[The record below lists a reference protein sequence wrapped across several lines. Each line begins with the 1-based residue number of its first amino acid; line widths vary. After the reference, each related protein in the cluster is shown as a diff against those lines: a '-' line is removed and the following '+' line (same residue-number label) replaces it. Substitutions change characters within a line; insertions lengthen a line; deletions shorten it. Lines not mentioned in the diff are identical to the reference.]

1 MAGSGGDTTTAAGG
15 DTTTA
20 GAPSIAELFSLRG
33 RVALV
38 TGGSKGLGLSI
49 AQGFAQAGATI
60 VLASRDES
68 VCAAR
73 AEEIAG
79 AEGVE
84 CVGWRLDVTDEGDVA
99 AVFARAVERFGAL
112 DVVVNCAGINLRSP
126 VEECSLAD
134 FDRVLDVNVRG
145 SWLCCREA
153 GRVMRRAG
161 TASGRGGAEPA
172 VKRPGLPAGTAG
184 RGSVINLGSALSS
197 VGLPERTPYCSAKAG
212 VLGLTRAAAL
222 EWAGSG
228 LRCNAICPGPFL
240 TEMNV
245 PLLAQPERAKA
256 VVGRTALQRWG
267 ELHEIRGAALF
278 LASDASSYVTG
289 SALYVDGGWTTQ

>member
-1 MAGSGGDTTTAAGG
+1 MAGETTTA
-15 DTTTA
+15 
-20 GAPSIAELFSLRG
+20 PSITELFSLRG

-49 AQGFAQAGATI
+49 AHGFAQAGATV

-68 VCAAR
+68 ACAASAR
-73 AEEIAG
+73 EVSD
-79 AEGVE
+79 AEGTE
-84 CVGWRLDVTDEGDVA
+84 CVGLRLDVTDESDVA
-99 AVFARAVERFGAL
+99 DGFARVIERFGAL
-112 DVVVNCAGINLRSP
+112 DVLVNCAGLNLRSP
-126 VEECSLAD
+126 IEEGSLAD

-153 GRVMRRAG
+153 GRVMR
-161 TASGRGGAEPA
+161 P
-172 VKRPGLPAGTAG
+172 AG
-184 RGSVINLGSALSS
+184 RGSVINLGSALSTI
-197 VGLPERTPYCSAKAG
+197 GLPDRTPYCSAKAG
-212 VLGLTRAAAL
+212 ILGLTRAAAL
-222 EWAGSG
+222 EWAGAG

-240 TEMNV
+240 TEMNR

-256 VVGRTALQRWG
+256 VLDRTALQRWG

>member
-1 MAGSGGDTTTAAGG
+1 MAGSGGASPAEAEG
-15 DTTTA
+15 
-20 GAPSIAELFSLRG
+20 PSIAELFSLRG

-49 AQGFAQAGATI
+49 AHGFAQAGATV
-60 VLASRDES
+60 VLASRDAAA
-68 VCAAR
+68 CAER
-73 AEEIAG
+73 AAEIADAAG
-79 AEGVE
+79 TQSAGV
-84 CVGWRLDVTDEGDVA
+84 RLDVTDERDVA
-99 AVFARAVERFGAL
+99 AAFAGVVDRFGAL
-112 DVVVNCAGINLRSP
+112 DVVVNCAGINIRHP
-126 VEECSLAD
+126 IEECPLDD
-134 FDRVLDVNVRG
+134 FDRVLDINVRG

-153 GRVMRRAG
+153 GRVMR
-161 TASGRGGAEPA
+161 P
-172 VKRPGLPAGTAG
+172 AG

-197 VGLPERTPYCSAKAG
+197 IGLPDRTPYCSAKAG

-240 TEMNV
+240 TEMNR
-245 PLLAQPERAKA
+245 PLLAQPERAQA
-256 VVGRTALQRWG
+256 VVGQTALNRWG

-289 SALYVDGGWTTQ
+289 TALYVDGGWTAR

>member
-15 DTTTA
+15 
-20 GAPSIAELFSLRG
+20 PSIAELFSLRG

-49 AQGFAQAGATI
+49 AHGFAQAGATI

-68 VCAAR
+68 ACAAR
-73 AEEIAG
+73 AEEIAS
-79 AEGVE
+79 AEGAE
-84 CVGWRLDVTDEGDVA
+84 CVGWRLDVTDERDVA
-99 AVFARAVERFGAL
+99 GVFARAVERFGAL
-112 DVVVNCAGINLRSP
+112 DVVVNCAGVNLRSP

-153 GRVMRRAG
+153 GRVMR
-161 TASGRGGAEPA
+161 P
-172 VKRPGLPAGTAG
+172 AG
-184 RGSVINLGSALSS
+184 RGSVINLGSALSA

-222 EWAGSG
+222 EWADSG

-245 PLLAQPERAKA
+245 PLLAQLERAKA

>member
-1 MAGSGGDTTTAAGG
+1 MAGDGGETTAAAA
-15 DTTTA
+15 A
-20 GAPSIAELFSLRG
+20 GPSIAELFSLRG

-49 AQGFAQAGATI
+49 AQGFAEAGATV

-68 VCAAR
+68 ACGAA
-73 AEEIAG
+73 AHEIAV
-79 AEGVE
+79 AQRSE
-84 CVGWRLDVTDEGDVA
+84 CVGWRLDVTDEREVA
-99 AVFARAVERFGAL
+99 AVFGRVVERFGAL
-112 DVVVNCAGINLRSP
+112 DVLVNCAGINLRSAI
-126 VEECSLAD
+126 EECSLAD

-153 GRVMRRAG
+153 GRVMR
-161 TASGRGGAEPA
+161 P
-172 VKRPGLPAGTAG
+172 AG
-184 RGSVINLGSALSS
+184 RGSVVNLGSALST
-197 VGLPERTPYCSAKAG
+197 VGLPDRTPYCSAKAG
-212 VLGLTRAAAL
+212 ILGLTRAAAL

-240 TEMNV
+240 TEMNR
-245 PLLAQPERAKA
+245 PLLAQSERAQA
-256 VVGRTALQRWG
+256 VIGRTALQRWG

>member
-1 MAGSGGDTTTAAGG
+1 MAGNGGDTTT
-15 DTTTA
+15 TA
-20 GAPSIAELFSLRG
+20 GDPGGPSITELFSLRG

-49 AQGFAQAGATI
+49 ARGLAQAGATT
-60 VLASRDES
+60 VLASRDAS
-68 VCAAR
+68 ACMTSAR
-73 AEEIAG
+73 EVADTSGE
-79 AEGVE
+79 VS
-84 CVGWRLDVTDEGDVA
+84 VGWRLDVTDEQDVA

-112 DVVVNCAGINLRSP
+112 DVVVNCAGINVRNP
-126 VEECSLAD
+126 IEECSLDD
-134 FDRVLDVNVRG
+134 FDTVLDVNVRG

-153 GRVMRRAG
+153 GRVMR
-161 TASGRGGAEPA
+161 P
-172 VKRPGLPAGTAG
+172 AG
-184 RGSVINLGSALSS
+184 RGSVINLGSALSA
-197 VGLPERTPYCSAKAG
+197 VGIADRTPYCTAKAG

-228 LRCNAICPGPFL
+228 LRCNALCPGPFL
-240 TEMNV
+240 TEMNR
-245 PLLAQPERAKA
+245 PLLAQPERAQA

-289 SALYVDGGWTTQ
+289 TALYVDGGWTTQ

>member
-1 MAGSGGDTTTAAGG
+1 MAGSGADTTTAAGG
-15 DTTTA
+15 
-20 GAPSIAELFSLRG
+20 PSITELFSLRG

-68 VCAAR
+68 ACVAR

-79 AEGVE
+79 AEGTE
-84 CVGWRLDVTDEGDVA
+84 CVGWRLDVTDERDVA

-112 DVVVNCAGINLRSP
+112 DVVVNCAGVNLRSP

-153 GRVMRRAG
+153 GRVMR
-161 TASGRGGAEPA
+161 P
-172 VKRPGLPAGTAG
+172 AG
-184 RGSVINLGSALSS
+184 RGSVINLGSALSA

-222 EWAGSG
+222 EWAGAG

-256 VVGRTALQRWG
+256 VVGRTALRRWG

>member
-1 MAGSGGDTTTAAGG
+1 MAD
-15 DTTTA
+15 
-20 GAPSIAELFSLRG
+20 PSIAELFSLRG

-49 AQGFAQAGATI
+49 AHGFAQAGATTI
-60 VLASRDES
+60 LAGRDES
-68 VCAAR
+68 T
-73 AEEIAG
+73 AG
-79 AEGVE
+79 ASAREVADASGEE
-84 CVGWRLDVTDEGDVA
+84 CVGWRLDVTDEQEVA
-99 AVFARAVERFGAL
+99 TVFAGIADRFGAL
-112 DVVVNCAGINLRSP
+112 DVVVNCAGVNVRHPL
-126 VEECSLAD
+126 EECPLED
-134 FDRVLDVNVRG
+134 FDSVLDVNLRG

-153 GRVMRRAG
+153 GRVMR
-161 TASGRGGAEPA
+161 S
-172 VKRPGLPAGTAG
+172 AG

-197 VGLPERTPYCSAKAG
+197 VGLPDRTPYCSAKAG

-240 TEMNV
+240 TEMNR
-245 PLLAQPERAKA
+245 PLLAQPERAQA
-256 VVGRTALQRWG
+256 VVGRTALNRWG

-289 SALYVDGGWTTQ
+289 TALYVDGGWTAQ

>member
-1 MAGSGGDTTTAAGG
+1 MAD
-15 DTTTA
+15 
-20 GAPSIAELFSLRG
+20 PSITELFSLRG

-49 AQGFAQAGATI
+49 AHGFAQAGATT
-60 VLASRDES
+60 VLAGRDES
-68 VCAAR
+68 VAAASAR
-73 AEEIAG
+73 EVADASGE
-79 AEGVE
+79 V
-84 CVGWRLDVTDEGDVA
+84 CVGRRLDVTDEPDVA
-99 AVFARAVERFGAL
+99 AVFAGIVDEFGAL
-112 DVVVNCAGINLRSP
+112 DVLVNCAGVNVRHPL
-126 VEECSLAD
+126 EECPLEA
-134 FDRVLDVNVRG
+134 FDSVLDVNLRG

-153 GRVMRRAG
+153 GRVMR
-161 TASGRGGAEPA
+161 S
-172 VKRPGLPAGTAG
+172 AG

-197 VGLPERTPYCSAKAG
+197 VGLPDRTPYCSAKAG

-240 TEMNV
+240 TEMNR
-245 PLLAQPERAKA
+245 PLLAQPERAQA
-256 VVGRTALQRWG
+256 VVGRTALNRWG

-289 SALYVDGGWTTQ
+289 TALYVDGGWTAH